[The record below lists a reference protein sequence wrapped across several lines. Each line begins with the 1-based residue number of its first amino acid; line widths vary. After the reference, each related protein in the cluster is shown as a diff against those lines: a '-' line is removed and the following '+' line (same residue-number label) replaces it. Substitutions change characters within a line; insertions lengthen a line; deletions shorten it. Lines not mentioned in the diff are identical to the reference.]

1 MVYTGG
7 WLTLAPECWSGHT
20 NRDLL
25 SLSGHLLQDCKQ
37 IGVGVCGPINQP
49 KNITMVSVH

>member
-49 KNITMVSVH
+49 KNFTMVSVH